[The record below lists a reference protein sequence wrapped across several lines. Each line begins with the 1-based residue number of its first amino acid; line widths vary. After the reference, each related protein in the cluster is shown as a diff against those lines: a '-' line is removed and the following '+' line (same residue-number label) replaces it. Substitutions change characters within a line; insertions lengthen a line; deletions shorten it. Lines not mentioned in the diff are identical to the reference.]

1 MGFRN
6 KVEGFMRVDMYH
18 TKILRALESE
28 DYISVRRRV
37 LRQLVESLI
46 YEGIITPVRVEKEGQ
61 ILFIIQGLDEEDKS
75 VSYQCYGRERMT
87 FGRISLDSLIVRVQD
102 EQQEIQSV
110 SQFLEE
116 IFRVVNMEQARLDSF
131 IHELEQTIFK
141 DTIAQY
147 ERNNKEE
154 YTQKS
159 YDEFESHLIDGHP
172 YHPSYKARIGF
183 QYRDNFQYGYE
194 FMQPMKLIWIAAH
207 KKYSS
212 VGYKNEVTY
221 DNILIEEI
229 GERKLEE
236 YLERIHNVGCNPKQ
250 YVFIPVHPWQWEN
263 FIISNY
269 ADHIQDKFIIYLGKS
284 EDEYCAQQSMRT
296 LRNVTNPKK
305 PYVKLSLNILN
316 TSTLRT
322 LKPYS
327 VVSAPA
333 ISNWLNDVVSN
344 DSYLRDESRII
355 LLHEFSSVTYDTNKK
370 SVYGSLGCIWRE
382 SVCKYLD
389 TQEDAIP
396 FNGLYAKE
404 KDGTPIIDPWLNKYG
419 IENWLQ
425 LLIRKAIIPVLHL
438 VIEHGIALE
447 SHGQNMIFVHREGI
461 PVRIALK
468 DFHEGIEFY
477 RPFLKE
483 VEKCPDFIKM
493 HKTYANGKMND
504 FFEMDRMEC
513 LQEMVLDALFLFNLG
528 ELAFVLA
535 DEYEWKEESF
545 WMMVVEEI
553 ENHLSKYP
561 HLKDRFENIQLYTPT
576 FYAEQLTK
584 RRLYLDVESLVH
596 EVPNPLYKAKQ
607 LTIQKSVVTGGN
619 YANR

>member
-1 MGFRN
+1 M
-6 KVEGFMRVDMYH
+6 EGVITVDMYH
-18 TKILRALESE
+18 TKILKALQSE
-28 DYISVRRRV
+28 DYISVRKRV

-46 YEGIITPVRVEKEGQ
+46 YEGIITPVRIENEEQ
-61 ILFIIQGLDEEDKS
+61 ILFLIQGLDEDNKS
-75 VSYQCYGRERMT
+75 VTYKCYGRERMT
-87 FGRISLDSLIVRVQD
+87 FGRISIESLIVRVQE

-116 IFRVVNMEQARLDSF
+116 VFRVVNVEQAKLDSF

-147 ERNNKEE
+147 ERHNKVE

-159 YDEFESHLIDGHP
+159 YDDFESHLIDGHP

-194 FMQPMKLIWIAAH
+194 FMRPIKLIWIATH
-207 KKYSS
+207 KKYAAI
-212 VGYKNEVTY
+212 GYENEVIYGDT
-221 DNILIEEI
+221 LKEEI
-229 GERKLEE
+229 GEQKIEE
-236 YLERIHNVGCNPKQ
+236 YMKNIRSLGCNPEQ

-263 FIISNY
+263 FIIPNY
-269 ADHIQDKFIIYLGKS
+269 ADHIQGKNIIYLGKS
-284 EDEYCAQQSMRT
+284 ADDYCAQQSMRT
-296 LRNVTNPKK
+296 LRNVTHPKR

-333 ISNWLNDVVSN
+333 ISNWLSDIVSR
-344 DSYLRDESRII
+344 DSYLTDESRVI
-355 LLHEFSSVTYDTNKK
+355 LLKEFSSVTYDTNKK
-370 SVYGSLGCIWRE
+370 ATYGSLGCIWRE
-382 SVCKYLD
+382 SVHLHLD
-389 TQEDAIP
+389 EQEDAVP

-404 KDGTPIIDPWLNKYG
+404 KDGTPVIDTWLNKYG
-419 IENWLQ
+419 IENWLR
-425 LLIRKAIIPVLHL
+425 LLIQKAIIPVIHL
-438 VIEHGIALE
+438 VVEHGLALE
-447 SHGQNMIFVHREGI
+447 SHGQNMVLVHKEGL

-468 DFHEGIEFY
+468 DFHEGLEYY

-483 VEKCPDFIKM
+483 VAKCPDFTKM

-504 FFEMDRMEC
+504 FFEMDRIKC
-513 LQEMVLDALFLFNLG
+513 LQEMVLDALFLFNVG
-528 ELAFVLA
+528 ELAFVFA
-535 DEYEWKEESF
+535 EEYDWKEENF
-545 WMMVVEEI
+545 WMIVVEAI
-553 ENHLSKYP
+553 ENHFRKYP
-561 HLKDRFENIQLYTPT
+561 HLKERFESIQLYTPT

-584 RRLYLDVESLVH
+584 RRLYMDVESLVH
-596 EVPNPLYKAKQ
+596 EVPNPLYRARQ
-607 LTIQKSVVTGGN
+607 LNKQKSVVTGGN

>member
-1 MGFRN
+1 
-6 KVEGFMRVDMYH
+6 MRVDIYH
-18 TKILRALESE
+18 TRILKALESK

-46 YEGIITPVRVEKEGQ
+46 YEGIITPIRIENEEQ
-61 ILFIIQGLDEEDKS
+61 ILFLIQGLDEDNKS
-75 VSYQCYGRERMT
+75 VTYECYGRERMT
-87 FGRISLDSLIVRVQD
+87 FGRISIDSLVIRVQ
-102 EQQEIQSV
+102 EEKQEIHSV

-116 IFRVVNMEQARLDSF
+116 VFRIVNVEQTKLDSF

-147 ERNNKEE
+147 ERHNKVK

-159 YDEFESHLIDGHP
+159 YDDFESHLIDGHP

-194 FMQPMKLIWIAAH
+194 FMSPIKIIWIAAH
-207 KKYSS
+207 KKYVT
-212 VGYKNEVTY
+212 VGYENEMIY
-221 DNILIEEI
+221 DNILKGEI
-229 GERKLEE
+229 GAHTLET
-236 YLERIHNVGCNPKQ
+236 YMERIHSAGCNPKQ

-263 FIISNY
+263 FIIPNY
-269 ADHIQDKFIIYLGKS
+269 ADHIQDKNIIYLGKS
-284 EDEYCAQQSMRT
+284 ADDYCAQQSMRT
-296 LRNVTNPKK
+296 LRNVTNPKR

-333 ISNWLNDVVSN
+333 ISNWLSDVVSQ

-355 LLHEFSSVTYDTNKK
+355 LLKEFSSVTYDTNKK
-370 SVYGSLGCIWRE
+370 ATYGSLGCIWRE
-382 SVCKYLD
+382 SVHNHLD
-389 TQEDAIP
+389 EQEDAVP

-404 KDGTPIIDPWLNKYG
+404 KDGTPVIDAWLNKYG
-419 IENWLQ
+419 IENWLR
-425 LLIRKAIIPVLHL
+425 LLIQKAIIPVIHL
-438 VIEHGIALE
+438 VVEYGIVLE
-447 SHGQNMIFVHREGI
+447 SHGQNMILVHKEGL
-461 PVRIALK
+461 PVRITLK
-468 DFHEGIEFY
+468 DFHEGLEFY

-483 VEKCPDFIKM
+483 MNKCPDFTKM
-493 HKTYANGKMND
+493 HKTYVNGKMND
-504 FFEMDRMEC
+504 FFEMDRIEC
-513 LQEMVLDALFLFNLG
+513 LQEMVLDALFLFNVG

-535 DEYEWKEESF
+535 DEYDWKEENF
-545 WMMVVEEI
+545 WMIVVEEI
-553 ENHLSKYP
+553 ENHFRKYP
-561 HLKDRFENIQLYTPT
+561 HLKDRFESIQLYTPT

-584 RRLYLDVESLVH
+584 RRLYMDVDSLVH
-596 EVPNPLYKAKQ
+596 EVPNPLYRARQ
-607 LTIQKSVVTGGN
+607 LMKQKSVVTGGN

>member
-1 MGFRN
+1 
-6 KVEGFMRVDMYH
+6 MRVDIYH
-18 TKILRALESE
+18 TRILKALESK

-46 YEGIITPVRVEKEGQ
+46 YEGIITPIRIENEEQ
-61 ILFIIQGLDEEDKS
+61 ILFLIQGLDEDNKS
-75 VSYQCYGRERMT
+75 VTYECYGRERMT
-87 FGRISLDSLIVRVQD
+87 FGRISIDSLVIRVQ
-102 EQQEIQSV
+102 EEKQEIHSV

-116 IFRVVNMEQARLDSF
+116 VFRIINVEQTKLDSF

-147 ERNNKEE
+147 ERHNKVK

-159 YDEFESHLIDGHP
+159 YDDFESHLIDGHP

-194 FMQPMKLIWIAAH
+194 FMRPIKIIWIAAH
-207 KKYSS
+207 KKYVT
-212 VGYKNEVTY
+212 VGYENEMIY
-221 DNILIEEI
+221 DNILKGEI
-229 GERKLEE
+229 GAHTLET
-236 YLERIHNVGCNPKQ
+236 YMERIHSAGCNPKQ

-263 FIISNY
+263 FIIPNY
-269 ADHIQDKFIIYLGKS
+269 ADHIQDKNIIYLGKS
-284 EDEYCAQQSMRT
+284 ADDYCAQQSMRT
-296 LRNVTNPKK
+296 LRNVTNPKR

-333 ISNWLNDVVSN
+333 ISNWLSDVVSQ

-355 LLHEFSSVTYDTNKK
+355 LLKEFSSVTYDTNKK
-370 SVYGSLGCIWRE
+370 ATYGSLGCIWRE
-382 SVCKYLD
+382 SVHNHLD
-389 TQEDAIP
+389 EQEDAVP

-404 KDGTPIIDPWLNKYG
+404 KDGTPVIDAWLNKYG
-419 IENWLQ
+419 IENWLR
-425 LLIRKAIIPVLHL
+425 LLIQKAIIPVIHL
-438 VIEHGIALE
+438 VVEYGIVLE
-447 SHGQNMIFVHREGI
+447 SHGQNMILVHKEGL

-468 DFHEGIEFY
+468 DFHEGLEFY

-483 VEKCPDFIKM
+483 MNKCPDFTKM

-504 FFEMDRMEC
+504 FFEMDRIEC
-513 LQEMVLDALFLFNLG
+513 LQEMVLDALFLFNVG

-535 DEYEWKEESF
+535 DEYDWKEENF
-545 WMMVVEEI
+545 WMIVVEEI
-553 ENHLSKYP
+553 ENHFRKYP
-561 HLKDRFENIQLYTPT
+561 HLKDRFESIQLYTPT

-584 RRLYLDVESLVH
+584 RRLYMDVDSLVH
-596 EVPNPLYKAKQ
+596 EVPNPLYRARQ
-607 LTIQKSVVTGGN
+607 LIKQKSVVTGGN

>member
-1 MGFRN
+1 
-6 KVEGFMRVDMYH
+6 MRVDMYH
-18 TKILRALESE
+18 TKVLKALESE

-46 YEGIITPVRVEKEGQ
+46 YEGIITPVRIEKEEQ
-61 ILFIIQGLDEEDKS
+61 LLFLIQGLDEEDKS
-75 VSYQCYGRERMT
+75 VTYKCYGRERMT

-116 IFRVVNMEQARLDSF
+116 VFRVTSVEQAKLDSF
-131 IHELEQTIFK
+131 MHELEQTIFK

-147 ERNNKEE
+147 ERNNKRE

-159 YDEFESHLIDGHP
+159 YDEFESQLIDGHP
-172 YHPSYKARIGF
+172 YHPSYKARVGF

-194 FMQPMKLIWIAAH
+194 FMQPIKLIWIAAH
-207 KKYSS
+207 KNYAT
-212 VGYKNEVTY
+212 VGYENEVMY
-221 DNILIEEI
+221 NNILKEEI
-229 GERKLEE
+229 GDRKLEE
-236 YLERIHNVGCNPKQ
+236 FMERIRNKGCNPKQ

-269 ADHIQDKFIIYLGKS
+269 ADHIQGKFIIYLGTS
-284 EDEYCAQQSMRT
+284 EDDYCAQQSMRT
-296 LRNVTNPKK
+296 LRNIKSPKK
-305 PYVKLSLNILN
+305 PYVKLSMNLLN

-327 VVSAPA
+327 VVSAPV

-344 DSYLRDESRII
+344 DAYLMDEARLI
-355 LLHEFSSVTYDTNKK
+355 LLSEFSSVTYDMNKK
-370 SVYGSLGCIWRE
+370 AIYGSLGCIWRE
-382 SVCKYLD
+382 SVHKYLD
-389 TQEDAIP
+389 AQEDAIP

-404 KDGTPIIDPWLNKYG
+404 KDGTPIIDAWLNKYG
-419 IENWLQ
+419 MKDWLQ
-425 LLIRKAIIPVLHL
+425 LLIQKAIIPVIHL
-438 VIEHGIALE
+438 VVEHGIALE
-447 SHGQNMIFVHREGI
+447 SHGQNMILVHKEGV

-468 DFHEGIEFY
+468 DFHEGLEFY
-477 RPFLKE
+477 RPYLKE
-483 VEKCPDFIKM
+483 VDKCPDFTKM

-504 FFEMDRMEC
+504 FFEMDRIEC

-535 DEYEWKEESF
+535 DEYGLKEEHF

-553 ENHLSKYP
+553 ENHLRIYP
-561 HLKDRFENIQLYTPT
+561 HLKGRFENIQLYAPT

-584 RRLYLDVESLVH
+584 RRLYMDVESLVH
-596 EVPNPLYKAKQ
+596 EVPNPLYRVRQ
-607 LTIQKSVVTGGN
+607 LMKQKSAVTGGN

>member
-1 MGFRN
+1 
-6 KVEGFMRVDMYH
+6 MRVDIYH
-18 TKILRALESE
+18 TRILKALESK

-46 YEGIITPVRVEKEGQ
+46 YEGIITPIRIENEEQ
-61 ILFIIQGLDEEDKS
+61 ILFLIQGLDEDNKS
-75 VSYQCYGRERMT
+75 VTYECYGRERMT
-87 FGRISLDSLIVRVQD
+87 FGRISIDSLVIRVQ
-102 EQQEIQSV
+102 EEKQEIHSV

-116 IFRVVNMEQARLDSF
+116 VFRIVNVEQTKLDSF

-147 ERNNKEE
+147 ERHNKVK

-159 YDEFESHLIDGHP
+159 YDDFESHLIDGHP

-194 FMQPMKLIWIAAH
+194 FMSPIKIIWIAAH
-207 KKYSS
+207 KKYVT
-212 VGYKNEVTY
+212 VGYENEMIY
-221 DNILIEEI
+221 DNILKGEI
-229 GERKLEE
+229 GAHTLET
-236 YLERIHNVGCNPKQ
+236 YMERIHSAGCNPKQ

-263 FIISNY
+263 FIIPNY
-269 ADHIQDKFIIYLGKS
+269 ADHIQDKNIIYLGKS
-284 EDEYCAQQSMRT
+284 ADDYCAQQSMRT
-296 LRNVTNPKK
+296 LRNVTNPKR

-333 ISNWLNDVVSN
+333 ISNWLSDVVSQ

-355 LLHEFSSVTYDTNKK
+355 LLKEFSSVTYDTNKK
-370 SVYGSLGCIWRE
+370 ATYGSLGCIWRE
-382 SVCKYLD
+382 SVHNHLD
-389 TQEDAIP
+389 EQEDAVP

-404 KDGTPIIDPWLNKYG
+404 KDGTPVIDAWLNKYG
-419 IENWLQ
+419 IENWLR
-425 LLIRKAIIPVLHL
+425 LLIQKAIIPVIHL
-438 VIEHGIALE
+438 VAEYGIVLE
-447 SHGQNMIFVHREGI
+447 SHGQNMILVHKEGL

-468 DFHEGIEFY
+468 DFHEGLEFY

-483 VEKCPDFIKM
+483 MNKCPDFTKM

-504 FFEMDRMEC
+504 FFEMDRIEC
-513 LQEMVLDALFLFNLG
+513 LQEMVLDALFLFNVG

-535 DEYEWKEESF
+535 DEYDWKEENF
-545 WMMVVEEI
+545 WMIVVEEI
-553 ENHLSKYP
+553 ENHFRKYP
-561 HLKDRFENIQLYTPT
+561 HLKDRFESIQLYTPT

-584 RRLYLDVESLVH
+584 RRLYMDVDSLVH
-596 EVPNPLYKAKQ
+596 EVPNPLYRARQ
-607 LTIQKSVVTGGN
+607 LMKQKSVVTGGN

>member
-1 MGFRN
+1 
-6 KVEGFMRVDMYH
+6 MRMDMYH
-18 TKILRALESE
+18 TKILKALESE

-46 YEGIITPVRVEKEGQ
+46 YERIITPVRIEKEEQ
-61 ILFIIQGLDEEDKS
+61 ILFLIQGLDEDNRIVTYE
-75 VSYQCYGRERMT
+75 CYGRERMT
-87 FGRISLDSLIVRVQD
+87 FGRISIDSLIVRVQ
-102 EQQEIQSV
+102 EEKQEIQSV

-116 IFRVVNMEQARLDSF
+116 VFRVVNVEQTKLDSF

-147 ERNNKEE
+147 ERHNKVK

-159 YDEFESHLIDGHP
+159 YDDFESHLIDGHP

-194 FMQPMKLIWIAAH
+194 FMRPIKIIWIAAH
-207 KKYSS
+207 KKYVT
-212 VGYKNEVTY
+212 VGYENEMIY
-221 DNILIEEI
+221 DNILKGEI
-229 GERKLEE
+229 GAHTLET
-236 YLERIHNVGCNPKQ
+236 YMERIHSAGCNPKQ

-263 FIISNY
+263 FIIPNY
-269 ADHIQDKFIIYLGKS
+269 ADHIQDKNIIYLGKS
-284 EDEYCAQQSMRT
+284 ADDYCAQQSMRT
-296 LRNVTNPKK
+296 LRNVTNPKR

-333 ISNWLNDVVSN
+333 ISNWLSDVVSQ

-355 LLHEFSSVTYDTNKK
+355 LLKEFSSVTYDTNKK
-370 SVYGSLGCIWRE
+370 ATYGSLGCIWRE
-382 SVCKYLD
+382 SVHNHLD
-389 TQEDAIP
+389 EQEDAVP

-404 KDGTPIIDPWLNKYG
+404 KDGTPVIDAWLNKYG
-419 IENWLQ
+419 IENWLR
-425 LLIRKAIIPVLHL
+425 LLIQKAIIPVIHL
-438 VIEHGIALE
+438 VVEYGIVLE
-447 SHGQNMIFVHREGI
+447 SHGQNMILVHKEGL

-468 DFHEGIEFY
+468 DFHEGLEFY

-483 VEKCPDFIKM
+483 MNKCPDFTKM

-504 FFEMDRMEC
+504 FFEMDRIEC
-513 LQEMVLDALFLFNLG
+513 LQEMVLDALFLFNVG

-535 DEYEWKEESF
+535 DEYDWKEENF
-545 WMMVVEEI
+545 WMIVVEEI
-553 ENHLSKYP
+553 ENHFRKYP
-561 HLKDRFENIQLYTPT
+561 HLKDRFESIQLYTPT

-584 RRLYLDVESLVH
+584 RRLYMDVDSLVH
-596 EVPNPLYKAKQ
+596 EVPNPLYRARQ
-607 LTIQKSVVTGGN
+607 LIKQKSVVTGGN

>member
-1 MGFRN
+1 
-6 KVEGFMRVDMYH
+6 MRVDIYH
-18 TKILRALESE
+18 TRILKALESK

-46 YEGIITPVRVEKEGQ
+46 YEGIITPIRIENEEQ
-61 ILFIIQGLDEEDKS
+61 ILFLIQGLDEDNKS
-75 VSYQCYGRERMT
+75 VTYECYGRERMT
-87 FGRISLDSLIVRVQD
+87 FGRISIDSLVIRVQ
-102 EQQEIQSV
+102 EEKQEIHSV

-116 IFRVVNMEQARLDSF
+116 VFRIVNVEQTKLDSF

-147 ERNNKEE
+147 ERHNKVK

-159 YDEFESHLIDGHP
+159 YDDFECYLIDSHP

-194 FMQPMKLIWIAAH
+194 FMRSIKIIWIAAH
-207 KKYSS
+207 KKYAA
-212 VGYKNEVTY
+212 VGYENEVIY
-221 DNILIEEI
+221 DNILKGEI
-229 GERKLEE
+229 GKHKLEA
-236 YLERIHNVGCNPKQ
+236 YMERIYSAGCDPKQ

-263 FIISNY
+263 FIIPNY
-269 ADHIQDKFIIYLGKS
+269 ADHIQDKNIIYLGKS
-284 EDEYCAQQSMRT
+284 EDDYCAQQSMRT

-333 ISNWLNDVVSN
+333 ISNWLNDVVSD
-344 DSYLRDESRII
+344 DSYLRDESHII
-355 LLHEFSSVTYDTNKK
+355 LLNEFSSVTYDTNKN

-382 SVCKYLD
+382 SVHNHLD
-389 TQEDAIP
+389 EQEDAVP

-404 KDGTPIIDPWLNKYG
+404 KDGIPVIDAWLNKYG
-419 IENWLQ
+419 IENWLR
-425 LLIRKAIIPVLHL
+425 LLIQKAIIPVVHL
-438 VIEHGIALE
+438 VVEHGIALE
-447 SHGQNMIFVHREGI
+447 SHGQNMILVHKDGL

-468 DFHEGIEFY
+468 DFHEGLEFY

-483 VEKCPDFIKM
+483 MNKCPDFTKM

-504 FFEMDRMEC
+504 FFEMDRIEC
-513 LQEMVLDALFLFNLG
+513 LQEMVLDALFLFNVG
-528 ELAFVLA
+528 ELAFVFA
-535 DEYEWKEESF
+535 DEYDCKEESF
-545 WMMVVEEI
+545 WIIVVEEI
-553 ENHLSKYP
+553 ENHFRKYP
-561 HLKDRFENIQLYTPT
+561 HLKDRFESIQLYTPT

-584 RRLYLDVESLVH
+584 RRLYMDVESLVH
-596 EVPNPLYKAKQ
+596 EVPNPLYRARQ
-607 LTIQKSVVTGGN
+607 LIKQKSVVTGGN

>member
-1 MGFRN
+1 M
-6 KVEGFMRVDMYH
+6 
-18 TKILRALESE
+18 KILKALQSE

-46 YEGIITPVRVEKEGQ
+46 YEGIITPVRIENEEQ
-61 ILFIIQGLDEEDKS
+61 ILFLIQGLDEDNKS
-75 VSYQCYGRERMT
+75 VTYKCYGRERIT
-87 FGRISLDSLIVRVQD
+87 FGRISIESLIVRVQ
-102 EQQEIQSV
+102 EEKQEIQSV

-116 IFRVVNMEQARLDSF
+116 VFRVVNVEQTKLDSF

-147 ERNNKEE
+147 ERHNKVE

-159 YDEFESHLIDGHP
+159 YDDFESHLIDGHP

-194 FMQPMKLIWIAAH
+194 FMRPIKLIWIAAH
-207 KKYSS
+207 KKYAAI
-212 VGYKNEVTY
+212 GYENEVIYGDT
-221 DNILIEEI
+221 LKEEI
-229 GERKLEE
+229 GEQKIEE
-236 YLERIHNVGCNPKQ
+236 YMKNIRSLGCNPEQ

-263 FIISNY
+263 FIIPNY
-269 ADHIQDKFIIYLGKS
+269 ADHIQDENIIYLGKS
-284 EDEYCAQQSMRT
+284 EDDYCAQQSMRT
-296 LRNVTNPKK
+296 LRNVTYPKR

-333 ISNWLNDVVSN
+333 ISNWLSDIVSR
-344 DSYLRDESRII
+344 DSYLTDESRII
-355 LLHEFSSVTYDTNKK
+355 LLKEFSSVTYDTNKK
-370 SVYGSLGCIWRE
+370 ATYGSLGCIWRE
-382 SVCKYLD
+382 SVHKYLD
-389 TQEDAIP
+389 EQEDAVP

-404 KDGTPIIDPWLNKYG
+404 KDGTPVIDTWLNKYG
-419 IENWLQ
+419 IENWLR
-425 LLIRKAIIPVLHL
+425 LLIQKAIIPVIHL
-438 VIEHGIALE
+438 VVEHGLALE
-447 SHGQNMIFVHREGI
+447 SHGQNMVLVHKEGL

-468 DFHEGIEFY
+468 DFHEGLEYY

-483 VEKCPDFIKM
+483 VAKCPDFTKM

-504 FFEMDRMEC
+504 FFEMDRIEC
-513 LQEMVLDALFLFNLG
+513 LQEMVLDALFLFNVG
-528 ELAFVLA
+528 ELAFVFA
-535 DEYEWKEESF
+535 DEYDWKEENF
-545 WMMVVEEI
+545 WMIVVEAI
-553 ENHLSKYP
+553 ENHFRKYP
-561 HLKDRFENIQLYTPT
+561 HLKERFESIQLYTPT

-584 RRLYLDVESLVH
+584 RRLYMDVESLVH
-596 EVPNPLYKAKQ
+596 EVPNPLYRARQ
-607 LTIQKSVVTGGN
+607 LNKQKSVVTGGN

>member
-1 MGFRN
+1 
-6 KVEGFMRVDMYH
+6 MRVDMYH
-18 TKILRALESE
+18 TRILKALESE

-46 YEGIITPVRVEKEGQ
+46 YEGIITPIRIENEEQ
-61 ILFIIQGLDEEDKS
+61 ILFLIQGFDEDNKS
-75 VSYQCYGRERMT
+75 VTYECYGRERMT
-87 FGRISLDSLIVRVQD
+87 FGRISIDSLVIRVQ
-102 EQQEIQSV
+102 EEKQEIQSV

-116 IFRVVNMEQARLDSF
+116 VFRIVNVEKTKLDSF

-147 ERNNKEE
+147 ERHNKVK

-159 YDEFESHLIDGHP
+159 YDDFESHLIDGHP

-194 FMQPMKLIWIAAH
+194 FMRSIKIIWIAAH
-207 KKYSS
+207 KKYAA
-212 VGYKNEVTY
+212 VGNENEVIY
-221 DNILIEEI
+221 DNILKGEI
-229 GERKLEE
+229 GEHTLEVYME
-236 YLERIHNVGCNPKQ
+236 QIHSAGCDSKQ

-263 FIISNY
+263 FIIPNY
-269 ADHIQDKFIIYLGKS
+269 ADHLQDKNIIYLGKS
-284 EDEYCAQQSMRT
+284 EDDYCAQQSMRT
-296 LRNVTNPKK
+296 LRNVTNPKR

-333 ISNWLNDVVSN
+333 ISNWLSDVVSQ
-344 DSYLRDESRII
+344 DSYLRDKSRII
-355 LLHEFSSVTYDTNKK
+355 LLKEFSSVTYDTNKK
-370 SVYGSLGCIWRE
+370 ATYGSLGCIWRE
-382 SVCKYLD
+382 SVHKYLNEK
-389 TQEDAIP
+389 EDAVP

-404 KDGTPIIDPWLNKYG
+404 KDGTPVIDAWLNKYG
-419 IENWLQ
+419 IENWLR
-425 LLIRKAIIPVLHL
+425 LLIQKAIIPVIHL
-438 VIEHGIALE
+438 VVEHGIALE
-447 SHGQNMIFVHREGI
+447 SHGQNMILVHKEGL

-468 DFHEGIEFY
+468 DFHEGLEFY

-483 VEKCPDFIKM
+483 MNKCPDFTKM
-493 HKTYANGKMND
+493 HKTYADGKMND
-504 FFEMDRMEC
+504 FFEMDRIEC
-513 LQEMVLDALFLFNLG
+513 LQEMVLDALFLFNVG

-535 DEYEWKEESF
+535 DEYDWKEESF
-545 WMMVVEEI
+545 WIIVVEEI
-553 ENHLSKYP
+553 ENHFRKYP
-561 HLKDRFENIQLYTPT
+561 HLKDRFESIQLYTPT

-584 RRLYLDVESLVH
+584 RRLYMDVESLVH
-596 EVPNPLYKAKQ
+596 EVPNPLYRARQ
-607 LTIQKSVVTGGN
+607 LMKQKSVVTGGN

>member
-1 MGFRN
+1 
-6 KVEGFMRVDMYH
+6 MRVDIYH
-18 TKILRALESE
+18 TRILKALESK

-46 YEGIITPVRVEKEGQ
+46 YEGIITPIRIENEEQ
-61 ILFIIQGLDEEDKS
+61 ILFLIQGLDEDNKS
-75 VSYQCYGRERMT
+75 VTYECYGRERMT
-87 FGRISLDSLIVRVQD
+87 FGRISIDSLVIRVQ
-102 EQQEIQSV
+102 EEKQEIHSV

-116 IFRVVNMEQARLDSF
+116 VFRIVNVEQTKLDSF

-147 ERNNKEE
+147 ERHSKVK

-159 YDEFESHLIDGHP
+159 YDDFECYLIDGHP

-194 FMQPMKLIWIAAH
+194 FMRSIKIIWIAAH
-207 KKYSS
+207 KKYAA
-212 VGYKNEVTY
+212 VGYENEVIY
-221 DNILIEEI
+221 DNILKGEI
-229 GERKLEE
+229 GEHKLEA
-236 YLERIHNVGCNPKQ
+236 YMERIYSAGCDPKQ

-263 FIISNY
+263 FIIPNY
-269 ADHIQDKFIIYLGKS
+269 ADHIQDKNIIYLGKS
-284 EDEYCAQQSMRT
+284 EDDYCAQQSMRT

-333 ISNWLNDVVSN
+333 ISNWLNDVVS
-344 DSYLRDESRII
+344 DDPYLRDESHII
-355 LLHEFSSVTYDTNKK
+355 LLNEFSSVTYDTNKN

-382 SVCKYLD
+382 SVHNHLD
-389 TQEDAIP
+389 EQEDAVP

-404 KDGTPIIDPWLNKYG
+404 KDGIPVIDAWLNKYG
-419 IENWLQ
+419 IENWLR
-425 LLIRKAIIPVLHL
+425 LLIQKAIIPVVHL
-438 VIEHGIALE
+438 VVEHGIALE
-447 SHGQNMIFVHREGI
+447 SHGQNMILVHKDGL

-468 DFHEGIEFY
+468 DFHEGLEFY

-483 VEKCPDFIKM
+483 MNKCPDFTKM

-504 FFEMDRMEC
+504 FFEMDRIEC
-513 LQEMVLDALFLFNLG
+513 LQEMVLDALFLFNVG
-528 ELAFVLA
+528 ELAFVFA
-535 DEYEWKEESF
+535 DEYDCKEESF
-545 WMMVVEEI
+545 WIIVVEEI
-553 ENHLSKYP
+553 ENHFRKYP
-561 HLKDRFENIQLYTPT
+561 HLKDRFESIQLYTPT

-584 RRLYLDVESLVH
+584 RRLYMDVESLVH
-596 EVPNPLYKAKQ
+596 EVPNPLYRARQ
-607 LTIQKSVVTGGN
+607 LIKQKSVVTGGN

>member
-1 MGFRN
+1 
-6 KVEGFMRVDMYH
+6 MRVDMYH
-18 TKILRALESE
+18 TRILKALESK

-46 YEGIITPVRVEKEGQ
+46 YEGIITPIRIENEEQ
-61 ILFIIQGLDEEDKS
+61 ILFLIQGLDEDNKS
-75 VSYQCYGRERMT
+75 VTYECYGRERMT
-87 FGRISLDSLIVRVQD
+87 FGRISIDSLVIRVQ
-102 EQQEIQSV
+102 EEKQEIQSV

-116 IFRVVNMEQARLDSF
+116 VFRIVNVEQTKLDSF

-141 DTIAQY
+141 DTIVQY
-147 ERNNKEE
+147 ERHNKVK

-194 FMQPMKLIWIAAH
+194 FMRPIKIIWIAAH
-207 KKYSS
+207 KKYAT
-212 VGYKNEVTY
+212 VGYENEMIY
-221 DNILIEEI
+221 DNILKGEI
-229 GERKLEE
+229 GAHTLET
-236 YLERIHNVGCNPKQ
+236 YMERIHSAGCNPKQ
-250 YVFIPVHPWQWEN
+250 YVFILVHPWQWEN
-263 FIISNY
+263 FIIPNY
-269 ADHIQDKFIIYLGKS
+269 ADHIQDKNIIYLGQS
-284 EDEYCAQQSMRT
+284 ADDYCAQQSMRT
-296 LRNVTNPKK
+296 LRNVTNPKR

-322 LKPYS
+322 LKSYS

-333 ISNWLNDVVSN
+333 ISNWLSDVVSQ

-355 LLHEFSSVTYDTNKK
+355 LLKEFSSVTYDTNKK
-370 SVYGSLGCIWRE
+370 ATYGSLGCIWRE
-382 SVCKYLD
+382 SVHKYLD
-389 TQEDAIP
+389 EQEDAVP

-404 KDGTPIIDPWLNKYG
+404 KDGTPVIDAWLNKYG
-419 IENWLQ
+419 IENWLR
-425 LLIRKAIIPVLHL
+425 LLIQKAIIPVIHL
-438 VIEHGIALE
+438 VVEYGIALE
-447 SHGQNMIFVHREGI
+447 SHGQNMILVHKEGL

-468 DFHEGIEFY
+468 DFHEGLEFY

-483 VEKCPDFIKM
+483 MNKCPDFTKM

-504 FFEMDRMEC
+504 FFEMDRIEC
-513 LQEMVLDALFLFNLG
+513 LQEMVLDALFLFNVG

-535 DEYEWKEESF
+535 DEYDWKEEIF
-545 WMMVVEEI
+545 WMIVVEEI
-553 ENHLSKYP
+553 ENHFRKYP
-561 HLKDRFENIQLYTPT
+561 HLKDRFESIQLYTPT

-584 RRLYLDVESLVH
+584 RRLYMDVDSLVH
-596 EVPNPLYKAKQ
+596 EVPNPLYRARQ
-607 LTIQKSVVTGGN
+607 LIKQKSVVTGGN

>member
-1 MGFRN
+1 MS
-6 KVEGFMRVDMYH
+6 MDMYH

-46 YEGIITPVRVEKEGQ
+46 YEGIITPVRVEKEEK
-61 ILFIIQGLDEEDKS
+61 ILFIIQGLDEENKS
-75 VSYQCYGRERMT
+75 VSYQCYGRERVT

-116 IFRVVNMEQARLDSF
+116 VFRVVNVERTKLDSF
-131 IHELEQTIFK
+131 IYELEQTIFK

-154 YTQKS
+154 YTRKS

-183 QYRDNFQYGYE
+183 QYRDNFQFGYE

-207 KKYSS
+207 KKYTS
-212 VGYKNEVTY
+212 VGYENEVIY
-221 DNILIEEI
+221 DKILIEEI

-236 YLERIHNVGCNPKQ
+236 FMERIHSAGCNPKQ

-263 FIISNY
+263 FIIPNY
-269 ADHIQDKFIIYLGKS
+269 ADHIQDKCIIYLGKS
-284 EDEYCAQQSMRT
+284 EDDYCAQQSMRT
-296 LRNVTNPKK
+296 LRNVTNLKK

-333 ISNWLNDVVSN
+333 ISNWLNDVVSH
-344 DSYLRDESRII
+344 DPYLRDESRMI
-355 LLHEFSSVTYDTNKK
+355 LLNEFSSVTYDTHKK

-382 SVCKYLD
+382 SVHKYLD
-389 TQEDAIP
+389 TKEDAVP
-396 FNGLYAKE
+396 FNGLYAKG
-404 KDGTPIIDPWLNKYG
+404 KDGTPIIDAWLTKYG

-425 LLIRKAIIPVLHL
+425 LLIQKAIIPVLHL
-438 VIEHGIALE
+438 VVEHGIALE
-447 SHGQNMIFVHREGI
+447 SHGQNMILVHKEGV

-483 VEKCPDFIKM
+483 IEKCPDFTKM
-493 HKTYANGKMND
+493 HKTYVNGKMND
-504 FFEMDRMEC
+504 FFEMDRIEC

-535 DEYEWKEESF
+535 DEYEWNEDRF

-553 ENHLSKYP
+553 ENHLRKYP

-596 EVPNPLYKAKQ
+596 EVPNPLYRAKQ

>member
-1 MGFRN
+1 
-6 KVEGFMRVDMYH
+6 MRVDMYH
-18 TKILRALESE
+18 TRTLKALESE

-46 YEGIITPVRVEKEGQ
+46 YEGIITPIRIENEEQ
-61 ILFIIQGLDEEDKS
+61 ILFLIQGLDEENKS
-75 VSYQCYGRERMT
+75 VTYECYGRERMT
-87 FGRISLDSLIVRVQD
+87 FGRISIDSLVIRAQ
-102 EQQEIQSV
+102 EEKQEIQSV

-116 IFRVVNMEQARLDSF
+116 VFRIVNVEQTKLDSF

-147 ERNNKEE
+147 ERHNKVK

-159 YDEFESHLIDGHP
+159 YDDFESHLIDGHP

-194 FMQPMKLIWIAAH
+194 FMRPVKIIWIAAH
-207 KKYSS
+207 KKYAA
-212 VGYKNEVTY
+212 VGYENEVIY
-221 DNILIEEI
+221 DNILKGEI
-229 GERKLEE
+229 GEHKLEA
-236 YLERIHNVGCNPKQ
+236 YMERIHSAGCDPKQ

-263 FIISNY
+263 FIIPNY
-269 ADHIQDKFIIYLGKS
+269 ANHIQDKNIIYLGKS
-284 EDEYCAQQSMRT
+284 EDDYCAQQSMRT
-296 LRNVTNPKK
+296 LRNVTNPKR

-327 VVSAPA
+327 VASAPA
-333 ISNWLNDVVSN
+333 ISNWLNDVVS
-344 DSYLRDESRII
+344 DDPYLRDESQII
-355 LLHEFSSVTYDTNKK
+355 LLNEFSSVTYDTNKNA
-370 SVYGSLGCIWRE
+370 VYGSLGCIWRE
-382 SVCKYLD
+382 SVHNHLD
-389 TQEDAIP
+389 EQEDAVP

-404 KDGTPIIDPWLNKYG
+404 KDGTPVIDAWLNKYG
-419 IENWLQ
+419 IENWLR
-425 LLIRKAIIPVLHL
+425 LLIQKAIIPVVHL
-438 VIEHGIALE
+438 VVEHGIALE
-447 SHGQNMIFVHREGI
+447 SHGQNMILVHKEGL

-468 DFHEGIEFY
+468 DFHEGLEFY

-483 VEKCPDFIKM
+483 MNKCPDFTNM

-504 FFEMDRMEC
+504 FFEMDRIEC
-513 LQEMVLDALFLFNLG
+513 LQEMVLDALFLFNVG

-535 DEYEWKEESF
+535 DEYDWKEESF
-545 WMMVVEEI
+545 WIIVVEEI
-553 ENHLSKYP
+553 ENHFRKYP
-561 HLKDRFENIQLYTPT
+561 QLKDRFESIQLYTPT

-584 RRLYLDVESLVH
+584 RRLYMDMESLVH
-596 EVPNPLYKAKQ
+596 EVPNPLYRARQ
-607 LTIQKSVVTGGN
+607 LNKQKSVVTGGN

>member
-1 MGFRN
+1 
-6 KVEGFMRVDMYH
+6 MRVDMYH
-18 TKILRALESE
+18 TKILKALESE

-46 YEGIITPVRVEKEGQ
+46 YEGIITPVRIEKDEQ
-61 ILFIIQGLDEEDKS
+61 ILFIIQGLDEENKN

-116 IFRVVNMEQARLDSF
+116 VFRVVNVERTKLDSF
-131 IHELEQTIFK
+131 IQELEQTIFK

-207 KKYSS
+207 KKHSS
-212 VGYKNEVTY
+212 VGYENEVIY
-221 DNILIEEI
+221 DKILIEEI
-229 GERKLEE
+229 GERKLEGFME
-236 YLERIHNVGCNPKQ
+236 LIHSAGCNPKQ

-263 FIISNY
+263 FIIPNY
-269 ADHIQDKFIIYLGKS
+269 ADHIQDKCIIYLGKS
-284 EDEYCAQQSMRT
+284 EDDYCAQQSMRT
-296 LRNVTNPKK
+296 LRNVTNLKK

-333 ISNWLNDVVSN
+333 ISNWLNDVVS
-344 DSYLRDESRII
+344 DDPYLRDESRMI
-355 LLHEFSSVTYDTNKK
+355 LLNEFSSVTYDTNKK

-382 SVCKYLD
+382 SVHKYLD
-389 TQEDAIP
+389 TQEDAVP
-396 FNGLYAKE
+396 FNGLYAKG
-404 KDGTPIIDPWLNKYG
+404 KDGTLVIDAWLNKYG
-419 IENWLQ
+419 IENWLR
-425 LLIRKAIIPVLHL
+425 LLIQKAIIPVIHL
-438 VIEHGIALE
+438 VVEHGIALE
-447 SHGQNMIFVHREGI
+447 SHGQNMIFVHREGV

-483 VEKCPDFIKM
+483 IDKCPDFTKM
-493 HKTYANGKMND
+493 HKTYAKGKMND
-504 FFEMDRMEC
+504 FFEMDRIEC

-535 DEYEWKEESF
+535 DEYELKEESF

-553 ENHLSKYP
+553 ENHLRKYP

-596 EVPNPLYKAKQ
+596 EVPNPLYKARQ
-607 LTIQKSVVTGGN
+607 LIIQKSVVTGGN

>member
-1 MGFRN
+1 M
-6 KVEGFMRVDMYH
+6 DIYH
-18 TKILRALESE
+18 TRILKALESK

-46 YEGIITPVRVEKEGQ
+46 YEGIITPIRIENEEQ
-61 ILFIIQGLDEEDKS
+61 ILFLIQGLDEDNKS
-75 VSYQCYGRERMT
+75 VTYECYGRERMT
-87 FGRISLDSLIVRVQD
+87 FGRISIDSLVIRVQ
-102 EQQEIQSV
+102 EEKQEIHSV

-116 IFRVVNMEQARLDSF
+116 VFRIVNVEQTKLDSF

-147 ERNNKEE
+147 ERHNKVK

-159 YDEFESHLIDGHP
+159 YDDFESHLIDGHP

-194 FMQPMKLIWIAAH
+194 FMSPIKIIWIAAH
-207 KKYSS
+207 KKYVT
-212 VGYKNEVTY
+212 VGYENEMIY
-221 DNILIEEI
+221 DNILKGEI
-229 GERKLEE
+229 GAHTLET
-236 YLERIHNVGCNPKQ
+236 YMERIHSAGCNPKQ

-263 FIISNY
+263 FIIPNY
-269 ADHIQDKFIIYLGKS
+269 ADHIQDKNIIYLGKS
-284 EDEYCAQQSMRT
+284 ADDYCAQQSMRT
-296 LRNVTNPKK
+296 LRNVTNPKR

-333 ISNWLNDVVSN
+333 ISNWLSDVVSQ

-355 LLHEFSSVTYDTNKK
+355 LLKEFSSVTYDTNKK
-370 SVYGSLGCIWRE
+370 ATYGSLGCIWRE
-382 SVCKYLD
+382 SVHNHLD
-389 TQEDAIP
+389 EQEDAVP

-404 KDGTPIIDPWLNKYG
+404 KDGTPVIDAWLNKYG
-419 IENWLQ
+419 IENWLR
-425 LLIRKAIIPVLHL
+425 LLIQKAIIPVIHL
-438 VIEHGIALE
+438 VAEYGIVLE
-447 SHGQNMIFVHREGI
+447 SHGQNMILVHKEGL

-468 DFHEGIEFY
+468 DFHEGLEFY

-483 VEKCPDFIKM
+483 MNKCPDFTKM

-504 FFEMDRMEC
+504 FFEMDRIEC
-513 LQEMVLDALFLFNLG
+513 LQEMVLDALFLFNVG

-535 DEYEWKEESF
+535 DEYDWKEENF
-545 WMMVVEEI
+545 WMIVVEEI
-553 ENHLSKYP
+553 ENHFRKYP
-561 HLKDRFENIQLYTPT
+561 HLKDRFESIQLYTPT

-584 RRLYLDVESLVH
+584 RRLYMDVDSLVH
-596 EVPNPLYKAKQ
+596 EVPNPLYRARQ
-607 LTIQKSVVTGGN
+607 LMKQKSVVTGGN

>member
-1 MGFRN
+1 
-6 KVEGFMRVDMYH
+6 MRVDMYH
-18 TKILRALESE
+18 TKILKALESE

-37 LRQLVESLI
+37 LRQVVESLI
-46 YEGIITPVRVEKEGQ
+46 YEGIVRPVRIENEEQ
-61 ILFIIQGLDEEDKS
+61 ILFLIQGLDEDNKS
-75 VSYQCYGRERMT
+75 VTYECYGRERMT
-87 FGRISLDSLIVRVQD
+87 FGRIAIDSLVIRVQE
-102 EQQEIQSV
+102 EQQEIKSV

-116 IFRVVNMEQARLDSF
+116 IFRVVNVERTKLDSF

-141 DTIAQY
+141 DTIAQFA
-147 ERNNKEE
+147 RNNKEE

-194 FMQPMKLIWIAAH
+194 FMRPIKLIWIAAH
-207 KKYSS
+207 KKNAT
-212 VGYKNEVTY
+212 VGYENEIIY
-221 DNILIEEI
+221 DNILKGEI
-229 GERKLEE
+229 GEHTLET
-236 YLERIHNVGCNPKQ
+236 YMERIHSAGCDPKQ

-263 FIISNY
+263 FIIPNY
-269 ADHIQDKFIIYLGKS
+269 ADHIQDKYIIYLGKS
-284 EDEYCAQQSMRT
+284 EDDYCAQQSMRT
-296 LRNVTNPKK
+296 LRNVTNPKR

-327 VVSAPA
+327 VASAPA
-333 ISNWLNDVVSN
+333 ISNWLSDVVSQ
-344 DSYLRDESRII
+344 DSYLRDGSRVI
-355 LLHEFSSVTYDTNKK
+355 LLKEFSSVTYDTNKK
-370 SVYGSLGCIWRE
+370 AAYGSLGCIWRE
-382 SVCKYLD
+382 SVHKYFD
-389 TQEDAIP
+389 EQEDAVP

-404 KDGTPIIDPWLNKYG
+404 KDGIPVIDAWLNKYG

-425 LLIRKAIIPVLHL
+425 LLIQKAIIPVIHL
-438 VIEHGIALE
+438 VVEHGIALE
-447 SHGQNMIFVHREGI
+447 SHGQNMILVHKEGL

-468 DFHEGIEFY
+468 DFHEGLEFY

-483 VEKCPDFIKM
+483 MNKCPDFTKM

-504 FFEMDRMEC
+504 FFEMDCIEC
-513 LQEMVLDALFLFNLG
+513 LQEMVLDALFLFNVG

-535 DEYEWKEESF
+535 DEYEWKEERF

-553 ENHLSKYP
+553 ENHFRKYP
-561 HLKDRFENIQLYTPT
+561 HLKDRFESIQLYTPT

-584 RRLYLDVESLVH
+584 RRLYMDVESLVH
-596 EVPNPLYKAKQ
+596 EVPNPLYRARQ
-607 LTIQKSVVTGGN
+607 LNKQKSVATGGN

>member
-1 MGFRN
+1 
-6 KVEGFMRVDMYH
+6 MRVDMYH
-18 TKILRALESE
+18 TKILKALESE
-28 DYISVRRRV
+28 GYISVRRRV
-37 LRQLVESLI
+37 LRQVVESLI
-46 YEGIITPVRVEKEGQ
+46 YEGIVRPVRIENEEQ
-61 ILFIIQGLDEEDKS
+61 ILFLIQGLDEDNKS
-75 VSYQCYGRERMT
+75 VTYECYGRERMT
-87 FGRISLDSLIVRVQD
+87 FGRIAIDSLVIRVQE
-102 EQQEIQSV
+102 EQQEIKSV

-116 IFRVVNMEQARLDSF
+116 IFRVVNVERTKLDSF

-147 ERNNKEE
+147 ERHNKVK

-159 YDEFESHLIDGHP
+159 YDDFESLLIDGHP

-194 FMQPMKLIWIAAH
+194 FMRPIKLIWIAAH
-207 KKYSS
+207 KKYAT
-212 VGYKNEVTY
+212 VGYENEVIY
-221 DNILIEEI
+221 DNILKGEI
-229 GERKLEE
+229 GEHKLEA
-236 YLERIHNVGCNPKQ
+236 YMERIHSAGCDPKQ

-263 FIISNY
+263 FIIPNY
-269 ADHIQDKFIIYLGKS
+269 ADHIQDKYIIYLGKS
-284 EDEYCAQQSMRT
+284 EDDYCAQQSMRT
-296 LRNVTNPKK
+296 LRNVTNPKR

-327 VVSAPA
+327 VASAPA
-333 ISNWLNDVVSN
+333 ISNWLSDVVSQ
-344 DSYLRDESRII
+344 DSYLRDGSRVI
-355 LLHEFSSVTYDTNKK
+355 LLKEFSSVTYDTNKK
-370 SVYGSLGCIWRE
+370 AAYGSLGCIWRE
-382 SVCKYLD
+382 SVHKYFD
-389 TQEDAIP
+389 KQEDAVP

-404 KDGTPIIDPWLNKYG
+404 KDGIPVIDAWLNKYG

-425 LLIRKAIIPVLHL
+425 LLIQKAIIPVIHL
-438 VIEHGIALE
+438 VVEHGIALE
-447 SHGQNMIFVHREGI
+447 SHGQNMILVHKEGL

-468 DFHEGIEFY
+468 DFHEGLEFY

-483 VEKCPDFIKM
+483 MNKCPDFTKM

-504 FFEMDRMEC
+504 FFEMDCIEC
-513 LQEMVLDALFLFNLG
+513 LQEMVLDALFLFNVG

-535 DEYEWKEESF
+535 DEYEWKEERF

-553 ENHLSKYP
+553 ENHFRKYP
-561 HLKDRFENIQLYTPT
+561 HLKDRFESIQLYTPT

-584 RRLYLDVESLVH
+584 RRLYVDVESLVH
-596 EVPNPLYKAKQ
+596 EVPNPLYRARQ
-607 LTIQKSVVTGGN
+607 LNKQKSVATGGN

>member
-1 MGFRN
+1 
-6 KVEGFMRVDMYH
+6 MRVDMYH
-18 TKILRALESE
+18 TKILKALESE

-46 YEGIITPVRVEKEGQ
+46 YEGIITPVRIESEEQ
-61 ILFIIQGLDEEDKS
+61 ILFLIQGLNEENKS
-75 VSYQCYGRERMT
+75 VTYECYGRERMT
-87 FGRISLDSLIVRVQD
+87 FGRISIDSLIVRVQ
-102 EQQEIQSV
+102 EEKQEVQSV

-116 IFRVVNMEQARLDSF
+116 VFRVVNVEQTKLDSF

-141 DTIAQY
+141 DTVAQY
-147 ERNNKEE
+147 ERHNKVK

-159 YDEFESHLIDGHP
+159 YDDFESHLVDGHP
-172 YHPSYKARIGF
+172 YHPIYKARIGF

-194 FMQPMKLIWIAAH
+194 FMRPIKLIWIAAH
-207 KKYSS
+207 KKYAA
-212 VGYKNEVTY
+212 VGYENEVIY
-221 DNILIEEI
+221 DNILKGEI
-229 GERKLEE
+229 GAHTLET
-236 YLERIHNVGCNPKQ
+236 YMERIHSAGCNPKQ

-263 FIISNY
+263 FIIPNY
-269 ADHIQDKFIIYLGKS
+269 ADHIQDKNIIYLGQS
-284 EDEYCAQQSMRT
+284 ADDYCAQQSMRT
-296 LRNVTNPKK
+296 LRNVTHPKR

-333 ISNWLNDVVSN
+333 ISNWLSDIVSR

-355 LLHEFSSVTYDTNKK
+355 LLKEFSSVTYDTNKK
-370 SVYGSLGCIWRE
+370 ATYGSLGCIWRE
-382 SVCKYLD
+382 SVHLHLD
-389 TQEDAIP
+389 EQEDAVP

-404 KDGTPIIDPWLNKYG
+404 KDGTPVIDIWLNKCG
-419 IENWLQ
+419 IENWLR
-425 LLIRKAIIPVLHL
+425 LLIQKAIIPVIHL
-438 VIEHGIALE
+438 VVEHGMTLE
-447 SHGQNMIFVHREGI
+447 SHGQNMILVHKEGL

-468 DFHEGIEFY
+468 DFHEGLEFY

-483 VEKCPDFIKM
+483 VNKCPDFTKM

-504 FFEMDRMEC
+504 FFEMDRIEC
-513 LQEMVLDALFLFNLG
+513 LQEMVLDALFLFNVG

-545 WMMVVEEI
+545 WMIVVEEI
-553 ENHLSKYP
+553 ENHFRKYP
-561 HLKDRFENIQLYTPT
+561 HLKDRFDSIQLYTPT

-584 RRLYLDVESLVH
+584 RRLYMDVESLVH
-596 EVPNPLYKAKQ
+596 EVPNPLYRARQ
-607 LTIQKSVVTGGN
+607 LNKQKSVVTGGN

>member
-1 MGFRN
+1 M
-6 KVEGFMRVDMYH
+6 DMYH
-18 TKILRALESE
+18 TKILKALESE

-37 LRQLVESLI
+37 LRQVVESLI
-46 YEGIITPVRVEKEGQ
+46 YEGIVRPVRIENEEQ
-61 ILFIIQGLDEEDKS
+61 IFFLIQGLDEDNKS
-75 VSYQCYGRERMT
+75 VTYECYGRERMT
-87 FGRISLDSLIVRVQD
+87 FGRIAIDSLVIRVQE
-102 EQQEIQSV
+102 EQQEIKSV

-116 IFRVVNMEQARLDSF
+116 IFRVVNVERTKLDSF

-147 ERNNKEE
+147 ERHNKVK

-159 YDEFESHLIDGHP
+159 YDDFESLLIDGHP

-194 FMQPMKLIWIAAH
+194 FMRPIKLIWIAAH
-207 KKYSS
+207 KKYAT
-212 VGYKNEVTY
+212 VGYENEVIY
-221 DNILIEEI
+221 DNILKGEI
-229 GERKLEE
+229 GEHKLEA
-236 YLERIHNVGCNPKQ
+236 YMERIHSAGCDPKQ

-263 FIISNY
+263 FIIPNY
-269 ADHIQDKFIIYLGKS
+269 ADHIQDKYIIYLGKS
-284 EDEYCAQQSMRT
+284 EDDYCAQQSMRT
-296 LRNVTNPKK
+296 LRNVTNPKR

-333 ISNWLNDVVSN
+333 ISNWLSDVVSQ
-344 DSYLRDESRII
+344 DSYLRDGSRVI
-355 LLHEFSSVTYDTNKK
+355 LLKEFSSVTYDTNKK
-370 SVYGSLGCIWRE
+370 AAYGSLGCIWRE
-382 SVCKYLD
+382 SVHKYFD
-389 TQEDAIP
+389 EQEDAVP

-404 KDGTPIIDPWLNKYG
+404 KDGIPVIDAWLNKYG
-419 IENWLQ
+419 IENWLR
-425 LLIRKAIIPVLHL
+425 LLIQKAIIPVIHL
-438 VIEHGIALE
+438 VVEHGIALE
-447 SHGQNMIFVHREGI
+447 SHGQNMILVHKEGL

-468 DFHEGIEFY
+468 DFHEGLEFY

-483 VEKCPDFIKM
+483 MNKCPDFTKM

-504 FFEMDRMEC
+504 FFEMDCIEC
-513 LQEMVLDALFLFNLG
+513 LQEMVLDALFLFNVG
-528 ELAFVLA
+528 ELAFVLV
-535 DEYEWKEESF
+535 DEYEWKEERF

-553 ENHLSKYP
+553 ENHFRKYP
-561 HLKDRFENIQLYTPT
+561 HLKDRFESIQLYTPT

-584 RRLYLDVESLVH
+584 RRLYMDVESLVH
-596 EVPNPLYKAKQ
+596 EVPNPLYRARQ
-607 LTIQKSVVTGGN
+607 LNKQKSVATGGN

>member
-1 MGFRN
+1 
-6 KVEGFMRVDMYH
+6 MRMDMYH
-18 TKILRALESE
+18 SKILKALESE

-46 YEGIITPVRVEKEGQ
+46 YEEIITPVRIKKEEQ
-61 ILFIIQGLDEEDKS
+61 ILFLIQGLDEDNKS
-75 VSYQCYGRERMT
+75 VTYECYGRERMT
-87 FGRISLDSLIVRVQD
+87 FGRISIESLIVRVQ
-102 EQQEIQSV
+102 EEKQEIQSV

-116 IFRVVNMEQARLDSF
+116 VFRVVNVEQTKLDSF
-131 IHELEQTIFK
+131 IQELEQTIFK

-154 YTQKS
+154 YIQKS

-194 FMQPMKLIWIAAH
+194 FMQPIKLIWIATH

-212 VGYKNEVTY
+212 VGYENEVIY
-221 DNILIEEI
+221 DKILIEEI
-229 GERKLEE
+229 GAHKLEAFM
-236 YLERIHNVGCNPKQ
+236 ERIHSAGCDPKQ
-250 YVFIPVHPWQWEN
+250 YVFLPVHPWQWEN
-263 FIISNY
+263 FIIPNY
-269 ADHIQDKFIIYLGKS
+269 VDHIQGKNIIYLGKS
-284 EDEYCAQQSMRT
+284 ADDYCAQQSMRT
-296 LRNVTNPKK
+296 LRNVTNPKR

-333 ISNWLNDVVSN
+333 ISNWLHDVVSQ

-355 LLHEFSSVTYDTNKK
+355 LLNEFSSVTYDANKK

-382 SVCKYLD
+382 SVHKYLD
-389 TQEDAIP
+389 AQEDAVP

-404 KDGTPIIDPWLNKYG
+404 KDGTPIIDAWLNKYG

-425 LLIRKAIIPVLHL
+425 LLIQKAIIPVIHL
-438 VIEHGIALE
+438 VVEHGIALE
-447 SHGQNMIFVHREGI
+447 SHGQNMIFVHREGV

-483 VEKCPDFIKM
+483 IDKCPDFTKM

-504 FFEMDRMEC
+504 FFEMDRIEC

-535 DEYEWKEESF
+535 DEYGWKEESF

-553 ENHLSKYP
+553 ENHLRKYP

-596 EVPNPLYKAKQ
+596 EVPNPLYKARQ
-607 LTIQKSVVTGGN
+607 LIIQKSVVTGGN